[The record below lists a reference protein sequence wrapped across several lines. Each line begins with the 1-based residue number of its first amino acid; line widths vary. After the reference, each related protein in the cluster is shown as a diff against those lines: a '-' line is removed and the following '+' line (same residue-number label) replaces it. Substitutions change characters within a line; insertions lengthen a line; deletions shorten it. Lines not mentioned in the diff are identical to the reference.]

1 MRVSPLTRKCTAAL
15 FYRTCPFVQ
24 KQKSTVFWAEI
35 CVTFSP
41 NKRDQHVSGLQVFLF
56 VGSRQRA
63 RSKPEPESKTANAHL
78 DRRFSVQF
86 GSRKK
91 KKTPQKSLT
100 PRTRNKGPRS
110 EAPLRKHTQT
120 RSGDE
125 VRSPRQLFSPDN
137 LTFIW
142 GVYP

>member
-1 MRVSPLTRKCTAAL
+1 M
-15 FYRTCPFVQ
+15 Q
-24 KQKSTVFWAEI
+24 KQNSTVFWAEI
-35 CVTFSP
+35 CLTFSP
-41 NKRDQHVSGLQVFLF
+41 NREISTHRGYKYSCSQ
-56 VGSRQRA
+56 A
-63 RSKPEPESKTANAHL
+63 
-78 DRRFSVQF
+78 F
-86 GSRKK
+86 GSGRDPSPSPRAKQPMRIWTGASHSSSVLAKPRKSRCVK
-91 KKTPQKSLT
+91 VFSLLFFIFFYFFVPSIKLIAA